1 MGDAVVGLFATG
13 SPPESSDVIMPKQS
27 ASTSPAKRRHSR
39 EPQLPGIRQHC
50 QNVRRTRDGRVIRM
64 HPAEQLR
71 ESASTPATSE
81 AVSSAA
87 EQSGRFCV
95 TADTLEDQLLE
106 DARAC
111 LAAIRVTGDSDKH
124 AAAKSQR
131 RRSSAGSHTNTQ
143 RQRATDRSG
152 LAHVSPVT
160 STLRPATQ
168 SAAKMPTSRASAKVR
183 VQLRLSKA
191 MVTILKG
198 FQQTGRA
205 PSAIVE
211 RALWRDSSIRDA
223 AAILR
228 VER

>member
-1 MGDAVVGLFATG
+1 
-13 SPPESSDVIMPKQS
+13 MPKQS
-27 ASTSPAKRRHSR
+27 APTSSAKGRHSR

-64 HPAEQLR
+64 HPAEPLR
-71 ESASTPATSE
+71 ETAATASTSE
-81 AVSSAA
+81 ARPSAA
-87 EQSGRFCV
+87 EQSGRLRV
-95 TADTLEDQLLE
+95 SADTLEDQLLE

-111 LAAIRVTGDSDKH
+111 LEAIRVTGDSDKQS
-124 AAAKSQR
+124 AARSQR
-131 RRSSAGSHTNTQ
+131 RRSSAVSHTNKQ

-152 LAHVSPVT
+152 LPNSSPAVPP
-160 STLRPATQ
+160 RPATK
-168 SAAKMPTSRASAKVR
+168 SAVKVSTSHASAKVR

-191 MVTILKG
+191 MFTILKG